1 MAEGLTA
8 MWAKRTPKEAHEL
21 LAKPDVMVTNQKDKE
36 MQLPKIL
43 ALNEEVRSLL
53 GGGGCIDIE
62 DQARASNAETND
74 TVVQPDQSNGGW
86 RRPDRALKPP
96 PSTDPRLD
104 A

>member
-1 MAEGLTA
+1 
-8 MWAKRTPKEAHEL
+8 
-21 LAKPDVMVTNQKDKE
+21 MVTNQKDKE

-74 TVVQPDQSNGGW
+74 TVVQIQINPNGGW